1 MPKAKKEAVAKP
13 QRPDVI
19 EFSLYGGKI
28 TGKFFEGSHQY
39 WINGKRKTGV
49 TTYIGIMDKSRPLMI
64 WATGL
69 CRDALLGLIDAKQTI
84 DQDAIVK
91 ASNLYDEKKDEA
103 ASIGTEVHNW
113 IEAYIKGENPGMP
126 DTKEAQ
132 IGVNAF
138 LDWVSAN
145 KVKFL
150 SSERVVYSKK
160 HDFIGKMDIE
170 ARVNGKLALID
181 IKTSNDLYNTYRM
194 QTAAYVKADEE
205 ESGRQYKERWLLR
218 VAKETEKDYIKR
230 MTEKN
235 DMRERLGKT
244 PQEIKDYQVFEAL
257 NLDKEPENM
266 DYDYQGFLH
275 AKGLFEWNK
284 KTDFF
289 TNGK

>member
-1 MPKAKKEAVAKP
+1 MSKIIIKKERA
-13 QRPDVI
+13 DVI
-19 EFSLYGGKI
+19 EFELYEGKI
-28 TGKFFEGSHQY
+28 KGKFYEGSHQY

-49 TTYIGIMDKSRPLMI
+49 TTYIGCLDKSRPLMI

-69 CRDALLGLIDAKQTI
+69 CRDHLLGLCDSGSKITEDDI
-84 DQDAIVK
+84 IK
-91 ASNLYDEKKDEA
+91 AANLYDEKKEEA

-113 IEAYIKGENPGMP
+113 IEGYIKGENPEMP
-126 DTKEAQ
+126 ETKEAQ

-138 LDWVSAN
+138 LEWVSKN
-145 KVKFL
+145 KVKFK

-170 ARVNGKLALID
+170 ATVNGKLALID

-205 ESGRQYKERWLLR
+205 ESGREYKERWLLR
-218 VAKETEKDYIKR
+218 VAKETEKEYLKR
-230 MTEKN
+230 MREKSE
-235 DMRERLGKT
+235 MRERLGKS
-244 PQEIKDYQVFEAL
+244 PIEIPDYQVFEAL
-257 NLDKEPENM
+257 NLDKEEGSL
-266 DYDYQGFLH
+266 DYDFKGFLH

-284 KTDFF
+284 ATDFF